1 MLKYILP
8 LLLAATPALAQQTL
22 LPVTL
27 SPQEYATVM
36 SELARRD
43 PIMGM
48 FIRKQDE
55 AQQESAKAA
64 QKPPIETQP
73 K

>member
-8 LLLAATPALAQQTL
+8 FLFIAVPALAQQNL

-36 SELARRD
+36 SELARKD
-43 PIMGM
+43 TVMGLLL
-48 FIRKQDE
+48 RKQED
-55 AQQESAKAA
+55 A
-64 QKPPIETQP
+64 QKESVAKDAKP
-73 K
+73 KE